1 MSSKTWLPNARKITA
16 VASPMKNG
24 YSARTNAAQLRD
36 VVDLPPV
43 FIDRKLIQLVSG
55 NSRKNK
61 AVSAIRKRIL
71 S

>member
-1 MSSKTWLPNARKITA
+1 MDIPRE
-16 VASPMKNG
+16 
-24 YSARTNAAQLRD
+24 RAQLRD